1 METQYPELT
10 DRIQSTFIDT
20 LVLVILMFAWA
31 IILEKIQDP
40 PDWLRMTMFF
50 VIWGVYEPVCT
61 SLGFTLGNYIK
72 GIRVRRISNTSKK
85 INIFQ
90 AFIRYVFKVLLGW
103 ISFLTIGSNPQSRA
117 IHDMVAGSV
126 MIKAKH

>member
-1 METQYPELT
+1 MKTQYPELI
-10 DRIQSTFIDT
+10 DRFQSTFINT
-20 LVLVILMFAWA
+20 LVIVILMFVWA
-31 IILEKIQDP
+31 TILDKIQDP
-40 PDWLRMTMFF
+40 PDSLRMTMFF

-61 SLGFTLGNYIK
+61 SLGCTLGNYIK
-72 GIRVRRISNTSKK
+72 GIRVRRINNTSKK

-90 AFIRYVFKVLLGW
+90 AFIRYLFKILLGW
-103 ISFLTIGSNPQSRA
+103 VSFLTIGSNPQRRA